1 MLWRVRTTLPDR
13 PGALAVL
20 AQNCGESG
28 VNILGLQI
36 FPGVESV
43 TDELV
48 LRTPSGWGLAEI
60 AELIERSGGE
70 NVSGAQCTEHALVDQ
85 PARYVQAA
93 RTILAQ
99 PASFP
104 EVVARLFDAESDPVA
119 GELAVVQDV
128 MEMTVGDV
136 HVQVRRTAPF
146 TPTEHARG
154 AAMADLVSDVLARVK
169 AAAPFQVPSPGRR
182 LGAGASP
189 DYVVDGD
196 AVAAVVDGT
205 TVGLAR
211 LRVEADEPGLRQVD
225 LSVDPAWQRLE
236 LPDKFA
242 ALGLTYDD
250 VLLLPGYSDLNPA
263 DIDTTSRLTREIS
276 LGPAG
281 ERRDGHRHRVAHGDR
296 HGPPGRPRRAA
307 PQPLDRGPGLP
318 GRPGEADPDR
328 HHLQPGH
335 DHSRPHARGA
345 RPICGEYRVSGLP
358 VVDTDNRLL
367 GIITNRDLRFTPV
380 ASGRR
385 PRSTR

>member
-1 MLWRVRTTLPDR
+1 
-13 PGALAVL
+13 
-20 AQNCGESG
+20 

-60 AELIERSGGE
+60 AELIEGSGGE

-119 GELAVVQDV
+119 GELAAVQDV

-146 TPTEHARG
+146 TATEHARG

-182 LGAGASP
+182 LGAGAAP

-196 AVAAVVDGT
+196 AVVAVVEGT

-211 LRVEADEPGLRQVD
+211 LRAETVEPGLRQVD
-225 LSVDPAWQRLE
+225 LSVDPAWQR
-236 LPDKFA
+236 
-242 ALGLTYDD
+242 
-250 VLLLPGYSDLNPA
+250 
-263 DIDTTSRLTREIS
+263 
-276 LGPAG
+276 
-281 ERRDGHRHRVAHGDR
+281 
-296 HGPPGRPRRAA
+296 
-307 PQPLDRGPGLP
+307 RGIG
-318 GRPGEADPDR
+318 
-328 HHLQPGH
+328 
-335 DHSRPHARGA
+335 
-345 RPICGEYRVSGLP
+345 
-358 VVDTDNRLL
+358 TRLL
-367 GIITNRDLRFTPV
+367 TDVARLASSQGSGEIVLTTRADNQAVLPMVLAAGLRGRIRMAADELTVRIPVRDLKPLSV
-380 ASGRR
+380 
-385 PRSTR
+385 

>member
-225 LSVDPAWQRLE
+225 LSVDPAWQR
-236 LPDKFA
+236 
-242 ALGLTYDD
+242 
-250 VLLLPGYSDLNPA
+250 
-263 DIDTTSRLTREIS
+263 
-276 LGPAG
+276 
-281 ERRDGHRHRVAHGDR
+281 
-296 HGPPGRPRRAA
+296 
-307 PQPLDRGPGLP
+307 RGIG
-318 GRPGEADPDR
+318 
-328 HHLQPGH
+328 
-335 DHSRPHARGA
+335 
-345 RPICGEYRVSGLP
+345 
-358 VVDTDNRLL
+358 TRLL
-367 GIITNRDLRFTPV
+367 TDVARLASLQSSGEILLITRADNQAVLPMVLAAGLRGRIRMAADELTVRIPVRDLKPLGV
-380 ASGRR
+380 
-385 PRSTR
+385 

>member
-60 AELIERSGGE
+60 AELIETSGGE

-128 MEMTVGDV
+128 MEMTVGEV

-211 LRVEADEPGLRQVD
+211 LRGESDEPGLRQVD
-225 LSVDPAWQRLE
+225 LSVDPAWQR
-236 LPDKFA
+236 
-242 ALGLTYDD
+242 
-250 VLLLPGYSDLNPA
+250 
-263 DIDTTSRLTREIS
+263 
-276 LGPAG
+276 
-281 ERRDGHRHRVAHGDR
+281 
-296 HGPPGRPRRAA
+296 
-307 PQPLDRGPGLP
+307 RGIG
-318 GRPGEADPDR
+318 
-328 HHLQPGH
+328 
-335 DHSRPHARGA
+335 
-345 RPICGEYRVSGLP
+345 
-358 VVDTDNRLL
+358 TRLL
-367 GIITNRDLRFTPV
+367 TDVARLASQQSSGEILLITRADNQAVLPMVLAAGLRGRIRMAADELTVRIPVRDLKPLSV
-380 ASGRR
+380 
-385 PRSTR
+385 

>member
-1 MLWRVRTTLPDR
+1 
-13 PGALAVL
+13 
-20 AQNCGESG
+20 

-60 AELIERSGGE
+60 AELIEGSGGE

-119 GELAVVQDV
+119 GELAAVQDV

-146 TPTEHARG
+146 TATEHARG

-196 AVAAVVDGT
+196 AVVAVVEGT

-211 LRVEADEPGLRQVD
+211 LRAETVEPGLRQVD
-225 LSVDPAWQRLE
+225 LSVDPAWQR
-236 LPDKFA
+236 
-242 ALGLTYDD
+242 
-250 VLLLPGYSDLNPA
+250 
-263 DIDTTSRLTREIS
+263 
-276 LGPAG
+276 
-281 ERRDGHRHRVAHGDR
+281 
-296 HGPPGRPRRAA
+296 
-307 PQPLDRGPGLP
+307 RGIG
-318 GRPGEADPDR
+318 
-328 HHLQPGH
+328 
-335 DHSRPHARGA
+335 
-345 RPICGEYRVSGLP
+345 
-358 VVDTDNRLL
+358 TRLL
-367 GIITNRDLRFTPV
+367 TDVARLAAAQSSGEIVLTTRADNQAVLPMVLAAGLRGRIRMASDQLTVRIPVRDLKPLAV
-380 ASGRR
+380 
-385 PRSTR
+385 